1 MNLKLLEKMPE
12 NFKFF
17 KGKEIRTLV
26 DSENQ
31 ELWFVA
37 KDVANI
43 LDFTSASAMSKA
55 LKVLDSDEKAELILN
70 QVSSNGVSQNR
81 KIIVVS
87 ESGLYSL
94 IARSRKPVAKPFQK
108 WLTKEV
114 LPSIRKNG
122 FYISKDISDEQVSDL
137 IEEANSIYEE
147 RRLFDLEHKRLKSV
161 IYGELKK
168 FGATQQQIGGIFSR
182 MFQNLHIATVQKTAG
197 QIVFDEI
204 KEQRK
209 ELSIKSF
216 NQLRNYPKELKAD
229 LLIAINYYSD
239 DELKRFKSYLNSVI
253 TDLVQYIESPF
264 TKVSFVSL
272 TERINRYSAMKA
284 LEMTD
289 YEIARFPRP
298 LRAEVKNLLNLILH
312 DGNDIEILESMENI
326 RISYHNLKEK
336 A

>member
-55 LKVLDSDEKAELILN
+55 LKDLDSDEKAELILN

-94 IARSRKPVAKPFQK
+94 IARSRKQVAKPFQK

-122 FYISKDISDEQVSDL
+122 FYI
-137 IEEANSIYEE
+137 
-147 RRLFDLEHKRLKSV
+147 
-161 IYGELKK
+161 
-168 FGATQQQIGGIFSR
+168 
-182 MFQNLHIATVQKTAG
+182 
-197 QIVFDEI
+197 
-204 KEQRK
+204 
-209 ELSIKSF
+209 
-216 NQLRNYPKELKAD
+216 
-229 LLIAINYYSD
+229 
-239 DELKRFKSYLNSVI
+239 
-253 TDLVQYIESPF
+253 
-264 TKVSFVSL
+264 
-272 TERINRYSAMKA
+272 
-284 LEMTD
+284 
-289 YEIARFPRP
+289 
-298 LRAEVKNLLNLILH
+298 
-312 DGNDIEILESMENI
+312 
-326 RISYHNLKEK
+326 
-336 A
+336 